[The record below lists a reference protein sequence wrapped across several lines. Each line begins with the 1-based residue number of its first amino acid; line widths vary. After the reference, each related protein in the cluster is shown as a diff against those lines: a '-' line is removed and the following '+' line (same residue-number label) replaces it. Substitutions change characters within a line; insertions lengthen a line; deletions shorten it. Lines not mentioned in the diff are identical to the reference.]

1 MTASVVDVGQAF
13 VPQTR
18 HTTQGG
24 FYQRLTASGVVKAAP
39 GQLIGFYVANTN
51 GGTVTLW
58 DNTSAAGA
66 QISGIITPAPGFCWL
81 PAIFMTGLYAQIGGT
96 ALDATFLYL

>member
-1 MTASVVDVGQAF
+1 MTASVVDVGQSF

-24 FYQRLTASGVVKAAP
+24 FYARLTASGVVKAAP
-39 GQLIGFYVANTN
+39 GQLIGFYVASTN
-51 GGTVTLW
+51 AGTVTLW
-58 DNTSAAGA
+58 DNTSASGP
-66 QISGIITPAPGFCWL
+66 QISGVITPPVGFCWL
-81 PAIFMTGLYAQIGGT
+81 PAIFLNALYAQIGGT